1 MAGDFDNLFSDGPDG
16 TTQLGV
22 LEIHPEGWG
31 FLRGAG
37 NRPGRR
43 DVYVSQSQIRSF
55 ALKTGDAI
63 VGLVRP
69 PKETELY
76 PALSRLD
83 SINGAS
89 ARR

>member
-1 MAGDFDNLFSDGPDG
+1 MAGDFDNLFGDGPDWATEAG
-16 TTQLGV
+16 A

-31 FLRGAG
+31 FLRRSGYW
-37 NRPGRR
+37 PGRR

-89 ARR
+89 AQR